1 MYHDTLYGGDGN
13 MEDVNEKT
21 IYDIEKELEDLFET
35 DRRGWVRMYRLL
47 DLVETKN
54 LWYYSYGSFSEWL
67 RDYAER
73 KGISKALL
81 WHRRQAGRFYDKFV
95 LRAKLVGIT
104 EPPLEEV
111 EAPVES
117 LNIAERI
124 AGKSDFIA
132 DDLIHK
138 IIKKEIT
145 RQGLSSAWKN
155 VKAENLA
162 RKKAY
167 IEWREPPAYAS
178 KIERITTKDI
188 ILSLRKNDWL
198 PDELYEED
206 TRLHINDKK
215 YIVYGYRGRIRPMYR
230 TAADFNV
237 FNKATKKDTNI
248 DLMVAEN
255 CTVAVADKGY
265 RLNLHAIAV
274 KVDKKDFLSTGE
286 MDMYRLYA
294 DYCWLAV
301 PEEIGKDAL
310 DVVPDD
316 WGIIVSDG
324 EQATVIKTPAR
335 ITEYLPTHNEAL
347 MSFILQYQYQ

>member
-1 MYHDTLYGGDGN
+1 

-21 IYDIEKELEDLFET
+21 LYDIEKELEDIFET
-35 DRRGWVRMYRLL
+35 DRKGWVKMYRLL
-47 DLVETKN
+47 NVVETKN
-54 LWYYSYGSFSEWL
+54 LWDYRYGSFSAWL
-67 RDYAER
+67 RDYAGR
-73 KGISKALL
+73 KGISEALL
-81 WHRRQAGRFYDKFV
+81 WHRRQAGRFYDQFA
-95 LRAKLVGIT
+95 LRAKLAGIT

-124 AGKSDFIA
+124 AGKSAGKSDFIA

-138 IIKKEIT
+138 IINKEIT
-145 RQGLSSAWKN
+145 RQDLSSAWKN

-167 IEWREPPAYAS
+167 IEFREPPALAS
-178 KIERITTKDI
+178 NIALITTNDI
-188 ILSLRKNDWL
+188 ILSLRKNYWL
-198 PDELYEED
+198 PDALYEED
-206 TRLHINDKK
+206 TRRYVNDKK

-255 CTVAVADKGY
+255 CTVDVADKGY

-301 PEEIGKDAL
+301 PEEICQDAL
-310 DVVPDD
+310 EFVPDD
-316 WGIIVSDG
+316 WGVILSDG
-324 EQATVIKTPAR
+324 KTATVVKIPAK
-335 ITEYLPTHNEAL
+335 ITEYLSTHNDAL
-347 MSFILQYQYQ
+347 MCFMLQYQYQ